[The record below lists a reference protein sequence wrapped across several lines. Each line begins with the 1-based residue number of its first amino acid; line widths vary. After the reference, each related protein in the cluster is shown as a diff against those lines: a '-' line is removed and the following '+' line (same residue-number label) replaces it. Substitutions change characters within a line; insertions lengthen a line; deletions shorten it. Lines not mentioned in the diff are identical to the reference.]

1 MSDATKTGESPVK
14 TGRKQADTQ
23 FKPGQSGNPR
33 GRPPGARSKA
43 TLLAEAT
50 LEGQL
55 EQVVG
60 KIVDKAIE
68 GDMTA
73 ARMVLDRLMP
83 AGRSRKI
90 RFTLP
95 PLKTSRDV
103 AAASAAL
110 VGSVVAGNLAAD
122 EAIPM
127 QQLLRGHVDILQ
139 TPTGYLDQTV
149 EFRGFDLVDATIPE
163 AAAETPVPADP
174 GPDDAPRD

>member
-1 MSDATKTGESPVK
+1 MSSVK
-14 TGRKQADTQ
+14 TERKQKPQ
-23 FKPGQSGNPR
+23 LFKPGQSGNPR
-33 GRPPGARSKA
+33 GRPPGARSRA
-43 TLLAEAT
+43 TLLAEAM

-55 EQVVG
+55 ERVVNR
-60 KIVDKAIE
+60 IVEKAIE

-83 AGRSRKI
+83 SGRTRKI
-90 RFTLP
+90 HFTLP
-95 PLKTSRDV
+95 PLKSSRDV

-110 VGSVVAGNLAAD
+110 VGSVVEGELAAD

-149 EFRGFDLVDATIPE
+149 ESRGFELVGASIPAGE
-163 AAAETPVPADP
+163 AEPAGPAVPA
-174 GPDDAPRD
+174 PDDESRD

>member
-1 MSDATKTGESPVK
+1 MSKRQDTVPTPVK
-14 TGRKQADTQ
+14 TGQKQVDTQ

-33 GRPPGARSKA
+33 GRPPGARSRA
-43 TLLAEAT
+43 TVLAEAM

-55 EQVVG
+55 EQVVSR
-60 KIVDKAIE
+60 VVEKAIE

-73 ARMVLDRLMP
+73 ARIVLDRLMP
-83 AGRSRKI
+83 SGRTRKI

-95 PLKTSRDV
+95 PLKNSRDV

-110 VGSVVAGNLAAD
+110 VGSVVEGELAAD

-139 TPTGYLDQTV
+139 TPTGLLDQTV
-149 EFRGFDLVDATIPE
+149 ESRGFEVIDASIP
-163 AAAETPVPADP
+163 AAEPEPADP
-174 GPDDAPRD
+174 AAPPSDEPTGD